1 MSRLGRRVPKQAR
14 AHAARLRIVLGIA
27 LSLLFLAIT
36 VAGIDLPL
44 VGSFMLAASPL
55 WLAAAVAFVAAD
67 VGVRAFRWRT
77 LLGGIASVR
86 YRLALAFLCIGYFA
100 NALLPARLGDVA
112 RAYLAGN
119 AFLAPRLA
127 TLGTI
132 MIERLSDGLIMLA
145 TVIVAGALVPTAGA
159 IRDTAIALLFA
170 GLAGLLVLSVGLV
183 VARRTRAESTRFG
196 ALVEGLISRVMAG
209 TVALRT
215 IGGAVRVV
223 GATAVG
229 LVTAILIVSS
239 VAAAVGLELSP
250 LQAAVVTAGL
260 ALSMAIPAAPGSLGT
275 YEFVGVSILV
285 GLGFPAEA
293 SLATIMLVHVI
304 ATVPPALAGMVSMW
318 FLHLRVG
325 TIVARADPAEAAVP

>member
-1 MSRLGRRVPKQAR
+1 
-14 AHAARLRIVLGIA
+14 
-27 LSLLFLAIT
+27 
-36 VAGIDLPL
+36 
-44 VGSFMLAASPL
+44 
-55 WLAAAVAFVAAD
+55 
-67 VGVRAFRWRT
+67 
-77 LLGGIASVR
+77 
-86 YRLALAFLCIGYFA
+86 
-100 NALLPARLGDVA
+100 
-112 RAYLAGN
+112 
-119 AFLAPRLA
+119 
-127 TLGTI
+127 LGTI

-145 TVIVAGALVPTAGA
+145 TVILAGALVPTAGA
-159 IRDTAIALLFA
+159 IRDTAIALSFV

-183 VARRTRAESTRFG
+183 VARRTRADSTRVG

-209 TVALRT
+209 TVALRS

-239 VAAAVGLELSP
+239 VAAAVGLQLSP

-293 SLATIMLVHVI
+293 SLATIVLVHVI

-325 TIVARADPAEAAVP
+325 TIVAGADPAEPAVP